1 MVEKLLKNKKL
12 LIILAVLLVLS
23 IAAIIIFKS
32 KRKTRSETALESP
45 MGESS
50 SAAKL
55 TVWDDPAGFSFSY
68 PEEIEIDPHSED
80 EENYAHLELISSS
93 ESEGKIIIWVQETEF
108 TDIED
113 WAEATTGGQLFD
125 TELDTEPA
133 KKVAYSEPTKL
144 VTAAIDVDALVLIE
158 MIPDKKGYWQKVYDK
173 ILSSFKFIPLEGEAF
188 ESDTAPAPA
197 EPASANIIEEA
208 EEVIE

>member
-1 MVEKLLKNKKL
+1 MAEKLLKNKKL
-12 LIILAVLLVLS
+12 LIILAVVLVLS

-32 KRKTRSETALESP
+32 KQKTGIDTPLDSP
-45 MGESS
+45 TVESS
-50 SAAKL
+50 SVAKL

-80 EENYAHLELISSS
+80 EENYAHLELILSS
-93 ESEGKIIIWVQETEF
+93 EPGGRIIIWVKESDF

-113 WAEATTGGQLFD
+113 WAEATAGGQIFD
-125 TELDTEPA
+125 TELDAEPA
-133 KKVAYSEPTKL
+133 KKIAYSEPTKL

-173 ILSSFKFIPLEGEAF
+173 ILSSFKFIPLEGE
-188 ESDTAPAPA
+188 ETAPVQAEPA

-208 EEVIE
+208 EEMIE